1 MSQSNQSEL
10 EKRHKAEKTF
20 HDQKF
25 SQEAA
30 KNFYELGFKSIIFND
45 LLEKIGDLTNKK
57 VLDFGCGSGWQSK
70 IFAGKGA
77 DVWAFDISEE
87 AAKQANQ
94 LVNKLHLS
102 NKVHVHQM
110 AAEKLSFQSNKF
122 DMVIGN
128 AILHHLDVK
137 LALDEIHRILRRGGK
152 AYFLEPLGHN
162 PLVNLYRKFTPVI
175 RTKDE
180 VPLRIEYFEI
190 IRKKFSRFNHDEYYL
205 LTLMSFFWYFI
216 IRNDKLLLRTRT
228 LLFKLDRM
236 LLKIFPHLKKYCW
249 YTILEMEK

>member
-20 HDQKF
+20 HDQKL
-25 SQEAA
+25 SKGAD

-45 LLEKIGDLTNKK
+45 LLGKIGKLTNKK

-70 IFAGKGA
+70 IFAGREA
-77 DVWAFDISEE
+77 EVWAFDISEE
-87 AAKQANQ
+87 AVKQANQ
-94 LVNKLHLS
+94 LVNNLNLN

-110 AAEKLSFQSNKF
+110 AAEKLALQSNTF
-122 DMVIGN
+122 DIVIGN
-128 AILHHLDVK
+128 AILHHLDIE
-137 LALDEIHRILRRGGK
+137 LALEEIHRILKRGGK

-162 PLVNLYRKFTPVI
+162 PFVNLYRKFTPGI

-180 VPLRIEYFEI
+180 VPLRIECFEI
-190 IRKKFSRFNHDEYYL
+190 IRKKFSRFNHEEYYL

-228 LLFKLDRM
+228 WLFKLDR
-236 LLKIFPHLKKYCW
+236 LLFKIFPHLKKYCW